1 MNKLLL
7 TSVFSLCLLGSLW
20 AQQQYAIQ
28 FSYDAAGNQTLRDRV
43 CINCQGSGREPVV
56 DSTEVVTVDLEDDIL
71 QDALGEET
79 VEDSR
84 IMAYP
89 NPVTNML
96 HIEWVNT
103 EKPVAQIVLFSGIG
117 RQLYHTD
124 ISTRQGNL
132 DLDLTAYP
140 PGRYILYVQYTDRS
154 KKAFHILKK

>member
-7 TSVFSLCLLGSLW
+7 TFVFGLCVMGALM

-28 FSYDAAGNQTLRDRV
+28 FSYDAAGNQTLRNRV
-43 CINCQGSGREPVV
+43 CVNCQGAAREPL
-56 DSTEVVTVDLEDDIL
+56 DTTEVVTVDLEEDIL

-79 VEDSR
+79 VEDPR

-89 NPVTNML
+89 NPVTNIL
-96 HIEWVNT
+96 HVEWVNT
-103 EKPVAQIVLFSGIG
+103 EKPVAQMVLFSGIG
-117 RQLYHTD
+117 RQLYQTD

-132 DLDLTAYP
+132 NLDFSTYP